1 MSSASRKGSIIV
13 NNRGRITGLALL
25 LMLII
30 ALIVAYLVTSEMGL
44 LRVGGAK
51 SASPQERSAVEHT
64 LDVVDQF
71 NAAKQKTL
79 GMLENPGGEG

>member
-1 MSSASRKGSIIV
+1 M

-51 SASPQERSAVEHT
+51 TAAPQERSAVEHT

-79 GMLENPGGEG
+79 DMLENPGGE